1 MYVWISWGSIYK
13 GKRGK
18 IRLCLSTWEHGPH
31 QSPLW
36 TMLLCRSIN
45 ILRNTDVKSCPGS
58 GSLLSSAVRTFT
70 EAKFALQHVRINC
83 KTLDFISGRFNVTE
97 VLARFIGWVVA
108 WTSRSSV
115 WLQFSLLVWFRL
127 EKWVVKAAEQTCLQA
142 QRSQLDASPLQ
153 DLKLVFLNL

>member
-18 IRLCLSTWEHGPH
+18 IGLCLLTWEHGLH

-45 ILRNTDVKSCPGS
+45 ILRSTDVKSCPGS
-58 GSLLSSAVRTFT
+58 GSLLSPAVRAFT
-70 EAKFALQHVRINC
+70 ETKHVWINC
-83 KTLDFISGRFNVTE
+83 KMLDFFFLRQFNVIE
-97 VLARFIGWVVA
+97 VLARFIGQVVA

-115 WLQFSLLVWFRL
+115 WFQFSLVWFGL
-127 EKWVVKAAEQTCLQA
+127 EKCVVKAAEQTCLQA
-142 QRSQLDASPLQ
+142 QKSQLDASPLQ
-153 DLKLVFLNL
+153 DLELVFLNL